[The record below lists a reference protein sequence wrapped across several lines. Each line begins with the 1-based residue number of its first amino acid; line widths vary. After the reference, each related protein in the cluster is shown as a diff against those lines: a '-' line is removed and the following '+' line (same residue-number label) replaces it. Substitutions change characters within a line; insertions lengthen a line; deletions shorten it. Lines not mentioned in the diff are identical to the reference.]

1 MEGTMDEKIKRIN
14 ELYHLSR
21 ERDLTE
27 EEKKEQATLRWDYIN
42 SIKRNLSSQLE
53 SITIKEPDGTLRKVT
68 KNKG

>member
-14 ELYHLSR
+14 ELYHLSQK
-21 ERDLTE
+21 RDLTE

>member
-1 MEGTMDEKIKRIN
+1 MDEKIKRIN